1 MAPKNPK
8 DKEQIGRVGEAG
20 LFSSLIEPCRGKGEP
35 SATRS
40 EASVRATGTDQVKQ
54 YQGQEVACRRRNS
67 KRDRCE
73 QPVLSAAR

>member
-8 DKEQIGRVGEAG
+8 NTEQIGRVGE
-20 LFSSLIEPCRGKGEP
+20 LVCFSSLIESVVGRGEP

-54 YQGQEVACRRRNS
+54 YQRQE
-67 KRDRCE
+67 
-73 QPVLSAAR
+73 AA